1 MESQSLWRGKATP
14 FELQFYHDHWE
25 GMGSSHQLSL
35 RSLSIFLELSF
46 SCSRAPLPIS
56 ESQIFEERHISSYYE
71 EPFVNYFSWSGD
83 AFALNLLSSTD
94 ISAVCSKA
102 RL

>member
-1 MESQSLWRGKATP
+1 MESQSLWKDKATL
-14 FELQFYHDHWE
+14 FELQFYHDHCE

-35 RSLSIFLELSF
+35 RFLSIFLELSF

-56 ESQIFEERHISSYYE
+56 ESQIFGERHISSYYE
-71 EPFVNYFSWSGD
+71 EPVVNYFSWSGD